1 MKKQDLLNYFDDELL
16 DKLFSFC
23 YARTHDS
30 YEAEELCSDILY
42 ELVKA
47 ANGGGELESAYSFI
61 WRVARNVYADFSKAR
76 RKRGDAAYGGDPE
89 ELLLA
94 VADEDISDD
103 TAELLSAVYRRIAFL
118 TRAYREVMIM
128 FYIDGLTTAQIAEKQ
143 GTSEGAVRQRL
154 FSARQ
159 KIKSEVEEM
168 KENSNKPVA
177 LDKMEYVLWG
187 NGSPAWCDPRNV
199 CTRTFSEHIVWLCHK
214 KPMSASEIAAE
225 LNVPT
230 VYVEEELEILRRG
243 DTGKYG
249 MLRKLDNGKY
259 ALNFILLDNETFEA
273 ATALYREQVPQI
285 CEIISS
291 YIEAHKDE
299 YLAFPYLNKRVDM
312 GLILW
317 QQIKD
322 MAEVFS
328 GCVMRLLSEKYF
340 DGILA
345 PKRPFSIFGYV
356 NKGGEYY
363 GCGHDGTHA
372 QNICGF
378 SEVALYNIY
387 FSCARPYINKHFGC
401 GHNISTDP
409 WLMLTLRAIDGLDVG
424 TLSEQET
431 EHAARAV
438 ECGYL
443 YRDGDMLYTKILV
456 NAFSDSDRLFDITG
470 GLRHGYFDAAAEA
483 VAEKMAALIKAS
495 VPESL
500 IGEWRFVNEL
510 AAMPLINSVVE
521 HLVERGMLTL
531 PENGIGAEGC
541 WAEVER

>member
-1 MKKQDLLNYFDDELL
+1 
-16 DKLFSFC
+16 
-23 YARTHDS
+23 
-30 YEAEELCSDILY
+30 
-42 ELVKA
+42 
-47 ANGGGELESAYSFI
+47 
-61 WRVARNVYADFSKAR
+61 
-76 RKRGDAAYGGDPE
+76 
-89 ELLLA
+89 
-94 VADEDISDD
+94 
-103 TAELLSAVYRRIAFL
+103 
-118 TRAYREVMIM
+118 
-128 FYIDGLTTAQIAEKQ
+128 
-143 GTSEGAVRQRL
+143 
-154 FSARQ
+154 
-159 KIKSEVEEM
+159 M

-328 GCVMRLLSEKYF
+328 GCVGRLLGKKYF
-340 DGILA
+340 DGIRA

-363 GCGHDGTHA
+363 GCGRDGTHA

-378 SEVALYNIY
+378 SEVALHNIY
-387 FSCARPYINKHFGC
+387 FSCARPYINKHFSC